1 MKKKL
6 QVILNDESWE
16 LLETMTKEANEGFKN
31 GTINM
36 SDIVNEILMTAKID
50 VRALQAK
57 HTNIRRSLRQ
67 MALQKDIDI
76 DLAIKNLMELK
87 TISSKRLAKTQM
99 TMKGVDL

>member
-6 QVILNDESWE
+6 QIILNDESWT

-36 SDIVNEILMTAKID
+36 SDIVNEILITAKID

-67 MALQKDIDI
+67 MALQKNIDI

>member
-6 QVILNDESWE
+6 QVILTDDSWVTLES
-16 LLETMTKEANEGFKN
+16 MTQEANNDFKN
-31 GTINM
+31 GSITM
-36 SDIVNEILMTAKID
+36 SDIVNEVLLSTKID

-67 MALQKDIDI
+67 MAQQKDIDI

-87 TISSKRLAKTQM
+87 AVSQKRSAKQQITL
-99 TMKGVDL
+99 KGVDL

>member
-1 MKKKL
+1 MKNKL
-6 QVILNDESWE
+6 QVVLTDDSWAA
-16 LLETMTKEANEGFKN
+16 LEAMTKEASDGFKS
-31 GTINM
+31 GSINM
-36 SDIVNEILMTAKID
+36 SDIVNEVLLSAKID

-87 TISSKRLAKTQM
+87 AINNKRPAKAQM
-99 TMKGVDL
+99 TMKGAEL

>member
-6 QVILNDESWE
+6 QVILTDESWSA
-16 LLETMTKEANEGFKN
+16 LETMTKDANDGFKN
-31 GTINM
+31 GSINM
-36 SDIVNEILMTAKID
+36 SDIVNEILLFAKID
-50 VRALQAK
+50 VRAMQAK

-87 TISSKRLAKTQM
+87 SINNKRIVKSQM
-99 TMKGVDL
+99 TMKGADL

>member
-1 MKKKL
+1 
-6 QVILNDESWE
+6 
-16 LLETMTKEANEGFKN
+16 
-31 GTINM
+31 M
-36 SDIVNEILMTAKID
+36 SDIVNEVLLSAKID

-87 TISSKRLAKTQM
+87 AINNKRPAKAQM
-99 TMKGVDL
+99 TMKGAEL

>member
-6 QVILNDESWE
+6 QVILNDESWA
-16 LLETMTKEANEGFKN
+16 LLEAMTKEANEGFKN

-36 SDIVNEILMTAKID
+36 SDIVNEILTAAKID

-87 TISSKRLAKTQM
+87 SLNTKRSAKPQM
-99 TMKGVDL
+99 SMKGVDL